1 MEKEKTTVNKT
12 STALSTDAKKIAVN
26 RKNASHPAARRS
38 TADLANIQIVTKKKE
53 DEKKPFPWTTVFTAV
68 CFTVMFLF
76 MMMNYITLDDLNDQ
90 VTQRS
95 NTIDALI
102 DERDKLETKA
112 AKMDTVE
119 EIQKYAENELG
130 MTAGDGT
137 VEEYHI
143 EIHKQ
148 DGVEI
153 NHYEDEVENGIGT
166 LLTGAGNVLKA
177 FFGG

>member
-1 MEKEKTTVNKT
+1 MTNKK
-12 STALSTDAKKIAVN
+12 STALGTGAKKVELSRRSA
-26 RKNASHPAARRS
+26 AHPAARRS
-38 TADLANIQIVTKKKE
+38 ASQLTNIQIITRKKE
-53 DEKKPFPWTTVFTAV
+53 EEKKPFPWTTVFTAV

-76 MMMNYITLDDLNDQ
+76 MMMNYITLDDLGEQ
-90 VTQRS
+90 VTERS
-95 NTIDALI
+95 NTIDALLA
-102 DERDKLETKA
+102 ERDKLETKI

-143 EIHKQ
+143 EIHTEDDVQ
-148 DGVEI
+148 I
-153 NHYEDEVENGIGT
+153 NHYEDKVENGIGT